1 MSPQVPAERRRA
13 SRALWWGWLPAGL
26 CVLFGLFLVGVGAL
40 LLADPAAGERLFGLG
55 DTGGTG
61 NGFLLA
67 TGVRQAYLGV
77 LVLILWWA
85 GQRRALGI
93 VLCTLVIVPVADF
106 LITLAVAGAGLTST
120 AEHLLGLAVLPLGLY
135 VLRADRR
142 RAVGGPV
149 GGGGRGQQ

>member
-1 MSPQVPAERRRA
+1 MSPQVAERRRTR
-13 SRALWWGWLPAGL
+13 RALWWGWLPSGL
-26 CVLFGLFLVGVGAL
+26 CVLFSLFLVGVGVVL
-40 LLADPAAGERLFGLG
+40 PADPAAGERLFGFG

-85 GQRRALGI
+85 MQWRALGI
-93 VLCTLVIVPVADF
+93 LLLTLVAIPVADL
-106 LITLAVAGAGLTST
+106 LITLTAVPAGLAT
-120 AEHLLGLAVLPLGLY
+120 AVEHLLGLAVLALGVY

-142 RAVGGPV
+142 GAVGGPV
-149 GGGGRGQQ
+149 GGDGRGPQ

>member
-1 MSPQVPAERRRA
+1 
-13 SRALWWGWLPAGL
+13 
-26 CVLFGLFLVGVGAL
+26 VLFGLFLVGVGVV
-40 LLADPAAGERLFGLG
+40 LLADPAAGERLSGFG

-77 LVLILWWA
+77 LVLLLWWA
-85 GQRRALGI
+85 GQWRALGI
-93 VLCTLVIVPVADF
+93 LLLTLVAIPVGDF
-106 LITLAVAGAGLTST
+106 LVTLAAAGAGPATA
-120 AEHLLGLAVLPLGLY
+120 AEHLLGLAVLPLGVY

-149 GGGGRGQQ
+149 GGDRRGQP

>member
-1 MSPQVPAERRRA
+1 MSPQVAEHRRA
-13 SRALWWGWLPAGL
+13 RHALWWGWLPSGL
-26 CVLFGLFLVGVGAL
+26 CVLFSLFLVGVGVV
-40 LLADPAAGERLFGLG
+40 LLADPAAGERLFGFG

-85 GQRRALGI
+85 RRWRALGI
-93 VLCTLVIVPVADF
+93 LLLTLVAIPVADF
-106 LITLAVAGAGLTST
+106 LITLAAAGAGLTT
-120 AEHLLGLAVLPLGLY
+120 ASEHLLGLAVLPLGVY

-142 RAVGGPV
+142 GAVGGPV
-149 GGGGRGQQ
+149 GGDGRGQP

>member
-1 MSPQVPAERRRA
+1 MSPPVPADHRRA
-13 SRALWWGWLPAGL
+13 MRALRWGWLPGGQCL
-26 CVLFGLFLVGVGAL
+26 LFGLFLVGVGVV
-40 LLADPAAGERLFGLG
+40 LLADPTAGERLFGFG
-55 DTGGTG
+55 DTGGTA

-77 LVLILWWA
+77 LVLLLWRS

-106 LITLAVAGAGLTST
+106 LVALAVAGAGLTSA
-120 AEHLLGLAVLPLGLY
+120 AEHLLGLVVLPLGLY

-149 GGGGRGQQ
+149 GGEGRRQR

>member
-1 MSPQVPAERRRA
+1 MSPQAPAERRRA
-13 SRALWWGWLPAGL
+13 RRALWWGWLPSGL
-26 CVLFGLFLVGVGAL
+26 CVLFGLFLVGVGVV
-40 LLADPAAGERLFGLG
+40 LLADPAAGERLFGFG

-85 GQRRALGI
+85 GQWRALGI
-93 VLCTLVIVPVADF
+93 VLCTLVAVPVADF
-106 LITLAVAGAGLTST
+106 LITLAAAQAGLTT
-120 AEHLLGLAVLPLGLY
+120 AAEHLLGLAVLPLGLY
-135 VLRADRR
+135 VLRTGRR

-149 GGGGRGQQ
+149 GGGRGQR